1 MIEKRLFRC
10 LVMLALLAFSAI
22 NGSQVRAQDQAGL
35 GGGIDLVMLVDI
47 SRSNWDIDDSADGK
61 PKNLVPGS
69 DRDRLRWD
77 AVKLVLDLLGPTDRL
92 MVQRFNAQSPPQP
105 LSDGT
110 TEQIENSKNYFAG
123 LERLKYFKPSDEFT
137 PDLQFL
143 SVQNR
148 AQISAKTLLFNRTDD
163 EFRNGDVVAYTGVLD
178 FAGTRIVH
186 ALQVVEQRIQ
196 RRVTGR
202 QTHVIVLTDGLDDD
216 YKEDPYDESVLEKK
230 LKFFVDG
237 APIPIH
243 TLGLNL
249 DAQGKVDAAK
259 ARKLLRGMSHITGGE
274 FKEAAT
280 SADLIPFFLKFMEK
294 IKGYWRLDLQEK
306 ELEDGIAASRV
317 GGIIE
322 LGVMNYVVD
331 QKVANDE
338 NADKKFV
345 TKPPEKR
352 VEFKMLGLDN
362 GAKTP
367 LAELRTGQ
375 FLRRVDKIEK
385 LDQKEDSIYHFHY
398 FGPPANANGKVGKS
412 PFAGLPRTANLT
424 MQINNETDP
433 QKLILLK
440 GTAKLFELVEPAP
453 KANFQRTQNMV
464 VRVSMADSEYFKPRN
479 FKITAKIAIAG
490 QIDDSE
496 AAKEYSLIPEAAA
509 RDDHATDFVLRV
521 PLTGLPFV
529 GPDQE
534 RYEIAVSIDGI
545 QGPDQTDDHALS
557 GSRHDLP
564 GRTFSVDNIF
574 ALDPLANV
582 QLTEKK
588 LVATI
593 PVAATFKNV
602 VDKLELNFQFEPP
615 SIVVDGKPE
624 RLKADLFTIEPA
636 DGKLVLTK
644 GKGTIKITLNSVE
657 NLDRD
662 NPYSPGRI
670 VLNAPVGIPMKPK
683 ERAATISLSVGRSSV
698 VLNGTPARL
707 TNPQR
712 TKTGLT
718 VSLAPDQPPIGSEV
732 TITLEPV
739 EPDRKGGVF
748 DVVELWLSKAGNVE
762 NAQSIT
768 AKLDEPFFIEVNDNK
783 RGESLKGVFKYRIK
797 VENKHINS
805 VSQEFLIN
813 IQAPQI
819 VIEKTE
825 ATVHLSRGKSP
836 LFEVNAWLT
845 SSVKERIEKAY
856 IKDVESG
863 QGVSFFQDSSAGGR
877 HMIVHC
883 PDKSSP
889 VELRDITDPNAQA
902 DRKTLVS
909 FKVEVPSD
917 IAYGHYWR
925 DFEIVGGDVVGKT
938 FRINIFVDGLEVDF
952 FVGKDETTG
961 KDKYTEKGSEE
972 FVQFYRTTSTRR
984 LRIRTGRNEP
994 LSQADIQV
1002 SVIGDFRDDE
1012 GDVQERPNL
1021 KSELINDKRELLVTI
1036 KFPKVQNANVDG
1048 KPYRVRVQ
1056 AESKKETLKVPHVEF
1071 QFNVRILSWKQV
1083 LPSAKK

>member
-22 NGSQVRAQDQAGL
+22 NGSQVRAQNQAVL

-47 SRSNWDIDDSADGK
+47 SRSNWEIDISADGE
-61 PKNLVPGS
+61 PENFVRGS

-92 MVQRFNAQSPPQP
+92 IVQRFNAQSPPQP
-105 LSDGT
+105 LSNGSP
-110 TEQIENSKNYFAG
+110 EQIENLKNYFAG
-123 LERLKYFKPSDEFT
+123 LERFKYFKPSDEFA

-143 SVQNR
+143 SARNR

-163 EFRNGDVVAYTGVLD
+163 EFRDGDVVAHAGVLD
-178 FAGTRIVH
+178 SAGTRIVH
-186 ALQVVEQRIQ
+186 ALQIVEQRIQ
-196 RRVTGR
+196 RRATGR
-202 QTHVIVLTDGLDDD
+202 QTHIIVLTDGLDDEF
-216 YKEDPYDESVLEKK
+216 KENPYDESVLAKK
-230 LKFFVDG
+230 LKFFVEG
-237 APIPIH
+237 SPIPIH

-249 DAQGKVDAAK
+249 EAQGKVDAAK
-259 ARKLLRGMSHITGGE
+259 ARTLLRSMSHITGGE

-294 IKGYWRLDLQEK
+294 IKGFWRLDLK
-306 ELEDGIAASRV
+306 EDSLENGVAASRV

-322 LGVMNYVVD
+322 LGVMNYVFD
-331 QKVANDE
+331 KDMAN
-338 NADKKFV
+338 KKFV
-345 TKPPEKR
+345 TAPPKKK
-352 VEFKMLGLDN
+352 VEFKMQSLDGN
-362 GAKTP
+362 LETP
-367 LAELRTGQ
+367 RPELRTGQ
-375 FLRRVDKIEK
+375 FLEGGEK
-385 LDQKEDSIYHFHY
+385 LETIYHFHY
-398 FGPPANANGKVGKS
+398 FGPPAIDGKLGKS
-412 PFAGLPRTANLT
+412 PFAGLPNTANLT
-424 MQINNETDP
+424 MKIYNEKIAQD
-433 QKLILLK
+433 LILLK
-440 GTAKLFELVEPAP
+440 GTAKLFEMVEPATNALF
-453 KANFQRTQNMV
+453 KRTQTMV

-479 FKITAKIAIAG
+479 FKITAKIEIAG

-521 PLTGLPFV
+521 PLTELPFV

-582 QLTEKK
+582 QLTEKN

-644 GKGTIKITLNSVE
+644 GKGAIKITLNSVE

-748 DVVELWLSKAGNVE
+748 DVVELWLSKAGNAE
-762 NAQSIT
+762 KAQSIT

-797 VENKHINS
+797 VESKHINS

-836 LFEVNAWLT
+836 SFEVNAWLT

-863 QGVSFFQDSSAGGR
+863 QGISFFQDSSAGGR

-917 IAYGHYWR
+917 IAYGHYWH

-994 LSQADIQV
+994 LSQGDIQV